1 MTIHVDISDIILGR
15 FGPHF
20 HFLAVKKL
28 SVPQVSRFGENQ
40 GCT

>member
-1 MTIHVDISDIILGR
+1 MTIHVDITDITLVN

-28 SVPQVSRFGENQ
+28 SVPKVSRFGENQ
-40 GCT
+40 G